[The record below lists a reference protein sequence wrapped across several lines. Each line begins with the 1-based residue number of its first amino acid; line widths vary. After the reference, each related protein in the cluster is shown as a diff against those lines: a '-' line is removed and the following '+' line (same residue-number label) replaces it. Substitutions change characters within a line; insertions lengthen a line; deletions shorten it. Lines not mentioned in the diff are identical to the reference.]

1 MSDAYLLERARVID
15 PAAALDDTLDVLVA
29 PGRITLA
36 PDSVPEGTRRVDARG
51 LWALPGLLDIQVHF
65 REPGFEHKE
74 TITTGA
80 KAAFAGGVTTVVV
93 MPNTKPSLDTPEAV
107 LFQMARGEEERL
119 NVLVAAA
126 ASVGIA
132 GESLTDHAALK
143 EAGAVAVTDDGFP
156 LLDDGLMRRS
166 LELCREHDLLFMQ
179 HAEDTR
185 MTGHAPMTESDVS
198 RALGVRGQ
206 SPDAE
211 GVVVERDLALALE
224 IGARYHVLHTSTARS
239 VEAVRRAKASAAEGD
254 SRVSCE
260 VSPHHLLL
268 TYEACAGGDPNTK
281 MNPPLRSEEDRRALV
296 AALVDGTV
304 DAVATDHAPHHADE
318 KAQGFADAPFGVT
331 GLETAFAAVLSFVH
345 DGTLDERRAVE
356 LMTAGPARVLRQQR
370 TLGTLAGESARADLC
385 LVDPNREWTVDESTL
400 YSRSKNSCFLGR
412 TFKGRVLA
420 TFAGGHLAFALDDA
434 LGIA

>member
-1 MSDAYLLERARVID
+1 MSAAYLLERARVID
-15 PAAALDDTLDVLVA
+15 PAAALDDTMDVLVT
-29 PGRITLA
+29 PGRVTLA
-36 PDSVPEGTRRVDARG
+36 PGSVPEGTTRVDAKG

-74 TITTGA
+74 TLSTGA
-80 KAAFAGGVTTVVV
+80 RAAFAGGVTTVVV

-107 LFQMARGEEERL
+107 RFQTERGQQERL

-132 GESLTDHAALK
+132 GERLTDYAALK
-143 EAGAVAVTDDGFP
+143 QAGAVAVTDDGFP

-185 MTGHAPMTESDVS
+185 MTGHAPMTESPVS

-211 GVVVERDLALALE
+211 GVVVERDIALALE
-224 IGARYHVLHTSTARS
+224 TAARYHVLHTSTARS
-239 VEAVRRAKASAAEGD
+239 LEAIRRAKATFAPGE

-260 VSPHHLLL
+260 ASPHHLLL
-268 TYEACAGGDPNTK
+268 TYEACAQGHPNTK

-318 KAQGFADAPFGVT
+318 KAKGFAEAPFGVT

-345 DGTLDERRAVE
+345 DGTIDERRAVE
-356 LMTAGPARVLRQQR
+356 LMTTGPARVLRQEGL
-370 TLGTLAGESARADLC
+370 LGTLVGERARADLC
-385 LVDPNREWTVDESTL
+385 LVDPKRSWTVDESAL

-412 TFKGRVLA
+412 TFQGRVLA
-420 TFAGGHLAFALDDA
+420 TFAGGHLVFALDDA
-434 LGIA
+434 LGIV